1 MDFKE
6 MNPLGIIGVI
16 GAIIMVVGVF
26 LNWVT
31 YDNGL
36 PGILHVSF
44 SWTGLEVFNGDK
56 NLTFYL
62 QEIKYTFLPL
72 FSLIC
77 GIIAI
82 VLMILP
88 IVKNDDKFATINNV
102 LGIIVLILSAIVVI
116 FGILFLTQDMKPLGS
131 SSIQIGFWLTFI
143 GGIITLVGGAMPI
156 VKNKLM

>member
-26 LNWVT
+26 LNWIA
-31 YDNGL
+31 YDQPL
-36 PGILHVSF
+36 LLTHLVE
-44 SWTGLEVFNGDK
+44 SWTGLDVFNGAK
-56 NLTFYL
+56 NLSTL
-62 QEIKYTFLPL
+62 LDVKYTFLPL

-88 IVKNDDKFATINNV
+88 IVKNDDKFATINNI

-116 FGILFLTQDMKPLGS
+116 FGILFLTQDMGALGKYA
-131 SSIQIGFWLTFI
+131 SIQIGFWLTFI